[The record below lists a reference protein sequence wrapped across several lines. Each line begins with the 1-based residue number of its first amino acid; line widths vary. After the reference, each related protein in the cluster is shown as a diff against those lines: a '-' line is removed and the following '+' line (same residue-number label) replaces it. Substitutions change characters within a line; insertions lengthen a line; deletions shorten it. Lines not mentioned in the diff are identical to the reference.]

1 MVITDKC
8 EEGCDFT
15 TAAALCRA
23 ENSHLPFIMSEEE
36 NDEIKNL
43 LSATPITAWV
53 GLHSNFRKGSWQLH
67 ESEVG
72 GSNVGVKVEIL
83 FKK

>member
-1 MVITDKC
+1 VFTDQC
-8 EEGCDFT
+8 QEGCDFK
-15 TAAALCRA
+15 TAAAVCKA
-23 ENSHLPFIMSEEE
+23 ENSHLPYIVSDEE

-43 LSATPITAWV
+43 LSATPIVAWV
-53 GLHSNFRKGSWQLH
+53 GIHSNFRKGSWQLH
-67 ESEVG
+67 DTEVG